1 MPKIAINVPQPFH
14 KTVPCLRNKVLIS
27 PGVRTLISIKL
38 YRRPKK
44 LQNQFLWFVALKAD
58 CRAEDADDTED
69 AATEQ
74 WGDSRALSCQLG
86 YGWWCCWPCQNDTQ
100 GAERR
105 GGPSPSPA
113 TTLSIVRLLL
123 LRLYLL
129 SFAFTGLRTLTSVSA
144 AWRCAISTWIPT
156 NSTFQRFKIR
166 SFQFFFFLAGWV
178 PREESCLADKL
189 RARRAERHTLELS
202 PSLSLLNGL
211 QLIGLVP
218 LETSVCKI
226 PWGKYDSSAVAEIT
240 HSSPTFFTGS
250 CSICS

>member
-14 KTVPCLRNKVLIS
+14 KTVPFLRNKVLIS

-105 GGPSPSPA
+105 GGPLPPPQPPFPLWGFCSSA
-113 TTLSIVRLLL
+113 SICFHLHSR
-123 LRLYLL
+123 
-129 SFAFTGLRTLTSVSA
+129 ASA
-144 AWRCAISTWIPT
+144 LWP
-156 NSTFQRFKIR
+156 
-166 SFQFFFFLAGWV
+166 
-178 PREESCLADKL
+178 
-189 RARRAERHTLELS
+189 
-202 PSLSLLNGL
+202 PSLPPGVAQSQLGSRRL
-211 QLIGLVP
+211 QHFNV
-218 LETSVCKI
+218 VK
-226 PWGKYDSSAVAEIT
+226 
-240 HSSPTFFTGS
+240 
-250 CSICS
+250 

>member
-14 KTVPCLRNKVLIS
+14 KTVPFLRNKVLIS

-105 GGPSPSPA
+105 GGPLPLPRNHPFHCEASAPPPLFA
-113 TTLSIVRLLL
+113 FICIHGPPHFD
-123 LRLYLL
+123 LRLCRL
-129 SFAFTGLRTLTSVSA
+129 ALRNLNSDPDDFN
-144 AWRCAISTWIPT
+144 IST
-156 NSTFQRFKIR
+156 F
-166 SFQFFFFLAGWV
+166 
-178 PREESCLADKL
+178 
-189 RARRAERHTLELS
+189 
-202 PSLSLLNGL
+202 
-211 QLIGLVP
+211 
-218 LETSVCKI
+218 
-226 PWGKYDSSAVAEIT
+226 
-240 HSSPTFFTGS
+240 
-250 CSICS
+250 